1 MKFAIQD
8 LRPHPIPEAA
18 VRDSSVW
25 GADLTLAKGRRCL
38 VGAESGRG
46 KSTLLHLLCGIRRD
60 YSGTLLLDGRKADT
74 LLNPDWTDLRA
85 ERISLLFQDLRLFP
99 DLTGR
104 ENLALLP
111 QRGETA
117 HPIDFMA
124 SRLGVDEHLDKPCSL
139 LSHGQRQRVALIRAL
154 ARPFELLLLD
164 EPFSHLDEVNAQRAC
179 ELVEEELEH
188 RGASLLLTTL
198 GGKPDLAF
206 DHEWKL

>member
-1 MKFAIQD
+1 MKFEIQD
-8 LRPHPIPEAA
+8 LRPDPIPEAA
-18 VRDSSVW
+18 VNDSSVW
-25 GADLTLAKGRRCL
+25 GANLTLAKGQRCL

-60 YSGTLLLDGRKADT
+60 YSGALLLDGRKADSF
-74 LLNPDWTDLRA
+74 LDSDWSDLRA
-85 ERISLLFQDLRLFP
+85 ARVSLLFQDLRLFP
-99 DLTGR
+99 NLTGR

-117 HPIDFMA
+117 HPLDFMA
-124 SRLGVDEHLDKPCSL
+124 SRLGVDEHLDKPSAL

-154 ARPFELLLLD
+154 VRPFELLLLD
-164 EPFSHLDEVNAQRAC
+164 EPFSHLDEVNTQRAC
-179 ELVEEELEH
+179 ELIEEELDH

-198 GGKPDLAF
+198 GDKPDLAF